1 MTTAERETLMEIACE
16 MCRFPY
22 TCRNK
27 DELAEECDHCRL
39 IAEMYEMED
48 DSKPIIFN
56 LEIPKE
62 RLDELVKKAVEELQ
76 RIQNR
81 GRPDD
86 IF

>member
-39 IAEMYEMED
+39 MAEMHEMEG
-48 DSKPIIFN
+48 DSMPIILN
-56 LEIPKE
+56 IDISKE
-62 RLDELVKKAVEELQ
+62 RLDELVEKAVEELQ
-76 RIQNR
+76 RRQSR
-81 GRPDD
+81 GRSDD
-86 IF
+86 IP